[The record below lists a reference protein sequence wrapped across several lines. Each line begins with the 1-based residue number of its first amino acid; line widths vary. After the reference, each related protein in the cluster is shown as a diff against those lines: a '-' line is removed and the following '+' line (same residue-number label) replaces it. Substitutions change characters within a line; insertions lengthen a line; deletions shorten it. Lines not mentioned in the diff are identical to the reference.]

1 MMTPASLL
9 LFAGTE
15 FVLSLTPG
23 PAVLLVM
30 SQGLRGGARAS
41 LLGALGIIAGNAIY
55 FTVSALGL
63 GALIMASAVLFYA
76 IKWAGAAYLI
86 YLGAKMIRE
95 SLRARAQTPSET
107 MVSRHQWF
115 RQGLLTQLANP
126 KAIVFFTALLPQ
138 FIDPQSEPALQLVVL
153 GLTSVCIEF
162 PILVGYGV
170 LAHQGGHLLRHGR
183 AAPWIDRL
191 AGTFLIGA
199 GIKLAFV
206 RRA

>member
-1 MMTPASLL
+1 MTLASLL

-30 SQGLRGGARAS
+30 SQGLRAGARAS
-41 LLGALGIIAGNAIY
+41 FLGTLGIITGNAVY

-63 GALIMASAVLFYA
+63 GALIMTSAVLFGA

-86 YLGAKMIRE
+86 YLGVKLVRE
-95 SLRARAQTPSET
+95 SRYATCQAPSE
-107 MVSRHQWF
+107 MVVSRHRLF

-126 KAIVFFTALLPQ
+126 KAIVYFTALLPQ
-138 FIDPQSEPALQLVVL
+138 FIDPESGLALQLVVL
-153 GLTSVCIEF
+153 GATSVLIEF

-170 LAHQGGHLLRHGR
+170 LAHHGGHLLRHGR
-183 AAPWIDRL
+183 AARWIDRL
-191 AGTFLIGA
+191 AGTLLIGA

>member
-1 MMTPASLL
+1 MTLASLL

-30 SQGLRGGARAS
+30 SQGLRAGARAS
-41 LLGALGIIAGNAIY
+41 FLGTLGIIAGNAVY

-63 GALIMASAVLFYA
+63 GALIMTSAVLFGA

-86 YLGAKMIRE
+86 YLGVKLVRE
-95 SLRARAQTPSET
+95 SRYATCQVPSE
-107 MVSRHQWF
+107 MVVSRHRLF

-126 KAIVFFTALLPQ
+126 KAIVYFTALLPQ
-138 FIDPQSEPALQLVVL
+138 FIDPESGLALQLVVL
-153 GLTSVCIEF
+153 GATSVLIEF

-170 LAHQGGHLLRHGR
+170 LAHHGGHLLRHGR
-183 AAPWIDRL
+183 AARWIDRL
-191 AGTFLIGA
+191 AGTLLIGA